1 MERGLTYNPNW
12 GQTDN
17 EVAYMGNPFPKI
29 GNEGQFNDRVN
40 YFHKPQ
46 INLTHF
52 WSIGERLTASTVA
65 YLSIGRGG
73 GTAFKNESSVGRILE
88 TGQLDVQTVYNSNS
102 QALPSSLYHPTERP
116 ASTYLRSS
124 NNNHIWYGILSTWN
138 YKISKSLSAMA
149 GLDGRYYKGSH
160 FQTVYDLMGADYAI
174 DNSSNANQANGTFPG
189 DPKLQNAIRR
199 VGDTISYFN
208 DAFVKWAG
216 GFTQLEFKKNK
227 WTAFFTSSIS
237 QTS

>member
-1 MERGLTYNPNW
+1 
-12 GQTDN
+12 
-17 EVAYMGNPFPKI
+17 
-29 GNEGQFNDRVN
+29 
-40 YFHKPQ
+40 
-46 INLTHF
+46 
-52 WSIGERLTASTVA
+52 
-65 YLSIGRGG
+65 
-73 GTAFKNESSVGRILE
+73 
-88 TGQLDVQTVYNSNS
+88 
-102 QALPSSLYHPTERP
+102 
-116 ASTYLRSS
+116 
-124 NNNHIWYGILSTWN
+124 
-138 YKISKSLSAMA
+138 
-149 GLDGRYYKGSH
+149 
-160 FQTVYDLMGADYAI
+160 VYDLMGADYAI